1 MRVKINES
9 GRLIYLYDKADQ
21 DVLSISAAGQL
32 VYTYDEDDH
41 ADYYISDEHLYYEL
55 PIMYTLI
62 TDRTQADVDLVRQL
76 AAEGKP
82 GMTPNE
88 LSLWLSDLKG
98 SYNRSDLNRVG
109 KAINYLSARLKLEG
123 YTGTP
128 TVKTDWSDSDIWI
141 TQAQLESYRQALLEL
156 RTALNISAQLP
167 AVPNSYA
174 RLTYQK
180 ANDIELLLTLIFEAL
195 NNIDA
200 SAVYSGQINSGMIW
214 RDFT

>member
-1 MRVKINES
+1 MRVKIER
-9 GRLIYLYDKADQ
+9 GRLIYLFDKADQ
-21 DVLSISAAGQL
+21 DVLSISGTGQL
-32 VYTYDEDDH
+32 VYTYGEDDH
-41 ADYYISDEHLYYEL
+41 ADYYISNEHLFYEL

-109 KAINYLSARLKLEG
+109 KAINYLSARLELEG
-123 YTGTP
+123 YTGTAP
-128 TVKTDWSDSDIWI
+128 VKTDWTDADIWI

-156 RTALNISAQLP
+156 RTALDISAQLP
-167 AVPNSYA
+167 AVPKSYGQ
-174 RLTYQK
+174 LTYQR
-180 ANDIELLLTLIFEAL
+180 ANDIELLLYLIFQAL
-195 NNIDA
+195 ENIAA
-200 SAVYSGQINSGMIW
+200 SSVYSGQVNSGIIW
-214 RDFT
+214 GEFTT

>member
-1 MRVKINES
+1 MRVNIN
-9 GRLIYLYDKADQ
+9 GQGHLIYLYDKADQ

-41 ADYYISDEHLYYEL
+41 ADYYISDEHLFYEL

-76 AAEGKP
+76 AAKGQA
-82 GMTPNE
+82 GMTANE

-98 SYNRSDLNRVG
+98 SYNRADLNRVG
-109 KAINYLSARLKLEG
+109 KAINYISARLELAG
-123 YTGTP
+123 YTGTAP
-128 TVKTDWSDSDIWI
+128 VKTDWTDADIWI
-141 TQAQLESYRQALLEL
+141 TQAQLESYRRALLEL
-156 RTALNISAQLP
+156 RAALNISAQLP

-180 ANDIELLLTLIFEAL
+180 ANDIERLLTLIFEAL

-200 SAVYSGQINSGMIW
+200 SAVFSGQANSGMIW